1 MSKKI
6 YSLLLSEEVMNLI
19 DAECRR
25 SGKSRS
31 SLIDGILSSAYLK
44 DHPATRL
51 PDLLQSL
58 AGLLSLE
65 DAQVSVQRLL
75 QDAIEFRTSIRYSY
89 QPKIIYRVRFE
100 TSESGTAAFIRI
112 TTRTTSAPLLSMFSE
127 LFREIALHGVGRGR
141 QYLHIIAESGIGQY
155 ELRKDYPS
163 SASAKQISDDIYRT
177 FSWLMDSMNSY
188 VDNGTRH
195 MDFQALLDYL
205 DRRYGF

>member
-19 DAECRR
+19 DADCRR

-31 SLIDGILSSAYLK
+31 SLIDGILSSTYLK

-51 PDLLQSL
+51 PDLLESL

-75 QDAIEFRTSIRYSY
+75 QDAIEFRTSIPYSY
-89 QPKIIYRVRFE
+89 QPKIVYRVRFV
-100 TSESGTAAFIRI
+100 TSDTGTSAFIRI
-112 TTRTTSAPLLSMFSE
+112 ATRTTSASLLAKFSE
-127 LFREIALHGVGRGR
+127 LFREISVHGVGKGR

-155 ELRKDYPS
+155 ELRKDYPK
-163 SASAKQISDDIYRT
+163 SASADQIANDLYRT
-177 FSWLMDSMNSY
+177 FSWIMDAMNSY
-188 VDNGTRH
+188 VGERRDSD
-195 MDFQALLDYL
+195 DFQVILDYL
-205 DRRYGF
+205 DKRYRF

>member
-51 PDLLQSL
+51 PDLLESL

-75 QDAIEFRTSIRYSY
+75 QDAIEFRTSIPYSY
-89 QPKIIYRVRFE
+89 QPKIVYRVRFV
-100 TSESGTAAFIRI
+100 TSDSGTSAFIRI
-112 TTRTTSAPLLSMFSE
+112 ATRTTSAPLLTKFSG
-127 LFREIALHGVGRGR
+127 LFREIAAHGIGKGR

-155 ELRKDYPS
+155 ELRKDYPK
-163 SASAKQISDDIYRT
+163 SASADQIANDLYRT
-177 FSWLMDSMNSY
+177 FSWIMDAMNSY
-188 VDNGTRH
+188 VGERRDTD
-195 MDFQALLDYL
+195 DFQVILDYL
-205 DRRYGF
+205 DNRYRF